1 MGQQTECRKQDTL
14 SRSQISGFRIAGIS
28 TCTPPRSVDNLAL
41 GEAFDPTEVRKVV
54 QMAGI
59 RHRRIADASVT
70 SADLCFEAAQRLLQ
84 KLDWDPASIT
94 GLIFVTQS
102 PDYFLPSSSCLIHQ
116 ALGLSDQCAA
126 FDMGL
131 GCSGYPYGLYLGA
144 TMLRGGGHPRILVL
158 QGETPSRF
166 TSPDEHATSLLFGD
180 VGSATAL
187 EYAPGETSPA
197 SFCLHTDG
205 SGAMGLVIPGGGF
218 RDREAANARDH
229 RLYMDGAAIF
239 NFTIKRVPSLIR
251 DTLELAQA
259 RVEDVD
265 SFVFHQSN
273 RFIMKHLMKKCG
285 LPPERVPFTIEEN
298 GNCGGASVAI
308 TMTRKLDAVRERDLR
323 VLMIGYGVGLSWG
336 SALMTLPREAVL
348 LDADHTGMT
357 VRPDWQPPLGQP
369 AP

>member
-1 MGQQTECRKQDTL
+1 V
-14 SRSQISGFRIAGIS
+14 RIAGIS
-28 TCTPPRSVDNLAL
+28 TCTPPRSVDNLEL
-41 GEAFDPTEVRKVV
+41 GDAFDPVEVRKVV

-59 RHRRIADASVT
+59 RHRRIANADVT

-84 KLDWDPASIT
+84 RLDWDPASVT
-94 GLIFVTQS
+94 GLIFITQS

-131 GCSGYPYGLYLGA
+131 GCSGYPYGLYLAA
-144 TMLRGGGHPRILVL
+144 TMMRGGGHQRILVL

-166 TSPDEHATSLLFGD
+166 TSPDEHATSLLFSD

-187 EYAPGETSPA
+187 ETAPEGSDPA
-197 SFCLHTDG
+197 WFSLHTDG

-218 RDREAANARDH
+218 RERVPASPRDQH
-229 RLYMDGAAIF
+229 LYMDGAAIF
-239 NFTIKRVPSLIR
+239 NFTIKRVPSLVR
-251 DTLELAQA
+251 DTLEFAGLPVDA
-259 RVEDVD
+259 VD

-308 TMTRKLDAVRERDLR
+308 TMTRTFGAERERDLR
-323 VLMIGYGVGLSWG
+323 VLMLGYGVGLSWG
-336 SALMTLPREAVL
+336 SALMTLPRDAIL
-348 LDADHTGMT
+348 IDADHTGLS
-357 VRPDWQPPLGQP
+357 VRPDWQPPV
-369 AP
+369 ATSAT